1 MPKSEAEIEREAD
14 KLEKEAKIEIGKK
27 NYIQAIKLLKIAK
40 DLNSQLG
47 FIGQV
52 GMINKKIARLENLV
66 HYEDFNASVPEID
79 VKQIEEQGNDLLEKA
94 QGFCDLN
101 NISKAIELYN
111 EALTIYDKLNF
122 KYQYQQILEKIENL
136 KSVQQQPLGEAQI
149 QRDDS
154 CEEILD
160 LSVAKKR
167 KELIQRELEKK
178 KVEKSI
184 KLEREKLTHEQDLI
198 ASKKQKEMML
208 SRVREREKT
217 TPIEQK
223 PIINAKQESDYKIKQ
238 NLERL
243 QQLKETEQREK
254 ELIQKAEELLEKG
267 NKFLNQNRFSVAR
280 IAYNE
285 AIEVYTTLGWKNQV
299 EIIMRELTNI
309 DEYEEEYNETIRNQ
323 VLKGKGLTEEPKFTM
338 EDFRRKKIREDMER
352 RIQLEKERKLSDRL
366 IQTRELNQQSETKSK
381 QKLSYEERKAFEA
394 KLRNNADKDM
404 TQAKMLL
411 DNKKFDQAKQHYREA
426 IKSLKQLKWFDQV
439 EVLYKEIQNI
449 DQYKA
454 EYMKKQK
461 LEEEMRLKSERVWQQ
476 RIDSMLEMEKRIKA
490 GKAAKLKAI
499 PPKIKTKLEKIN
511 LLKEKAGKDEESYK
525 FDRAIN
531 RYEYIL
537 SLYNSIPS
545 DIVDLN
551 SEKTE
556 IQKKI
561 TLLQNKP

>member
-27 NYIQAIKLLKIAK
+27 KYIQAIKLLKIAK

-122 KYQYQQILEKIENL
+122 KYQYQRILEKIENL

-223 PIINAKQESDYKIKQ
+223 PIISAKQESEYEIKQ
-238 NLERL
+238 NMERL

-254 ELIQKAEELLEKG
+254 ELIQKADELLEKG
-267 NKFLNQNRFSVAR
+267 NKFLNQNRFNVAR

-323 VLKGKGLTEEPKFTM
+323 ALKGKGLTEEPKFNM

-366 IQTRELNQQSETKSK
+366 IQSRELNQKSETKSK

-394 KLRNNADKDM
+394 KLRNSADKDM